1 MPNGDPKKNGSI
13 TPMRERY
20 SQLPSKTATT
30 ANWVIRTC
38 NKYLAWRSRASL
50 DSVARSVP
58 AGAVST
64 TEGVDAALMLLLPG
78 RLGPSGHKR
87 VQLPHAAP
95 AKFDGRV
102 QESAAQNGYP
112 APGHAGAADQC
123 QRLPSPCP
131 APPSSPPPCQQGRW
145 LLQDHG

>member
-13 TPMRERY
+13 TPMRDKY

-38 NKYLAWRSRASL
+38 NTYLAWRSRASL

-58 AGAVST
+58 AGTVST
-64 TEGVDAALMLLLPG
+64 AEDVDAALMLLLPG
-78 RLGPSGHKR
+78 LLGLSGHKR

-102 QESAAQNGYP
+102 QESEARSEYLAL
-112 APGHAGAADQC
+112 GHAGAADQY
-123 QRLPSPCP
+123 QTPLSPCP

-145 LLQDHG
+145 LLKDSG

>member
-1 MPNGDPKKNGSI
+1 MPKGDPNKNGSI

-20 SQLPSKTATT
+20 SHLPSHTATT

-38 NKYLAWRSRASL
+38 NTYLAWRSRASL

-102 QESAAQNGYP
+102 QESAARSEYLEP
-112 APGHAGAADQC
+112 AHAGAADQY
-123 QRLPSPCP
+123 QRPLSPCP
-131 APPSSPPPCQQGRW
+131 APPSSPLPYPQGQW
-145 LLQDHG
+145 